1 LLQDIVP
8 WRSSRKVLYWR
19 LKRLLLEEQVKTQ
32 LESVQPELGP
42 GQTEAMLRRWF
53 VEDRGQSQVKY
64 LIIIFCACA
73 VGHMQFG
80 ACADQEFMVFWG
92 GRN

>member
-1 LLQDIVP
+1 
-8 WRSSRKVLYWR
+8 
-19 LKRLLLEEQVKTQ
+19 LLLEEQVKTQ

-64 LIIIFCACA
+64 LIVYLCAGA
-73 VGHMQFG
+73 VGYTQFG
-80 ACADQEFMVFWG
+80 ACADQEFNICAARASAVGFCAS
-92 GRN
+92 

>member
-1 LLQDIVP
+1 
-8 WRSSRKVLYWR
+8 
-19 LKRLLLEEQVKTQ
+19 LLLEEQVKTQ

-42 GQTEAMLRRWF
+42 GQTEVMLRRWF

-64 LIIIFCACA
+64 SIINLCACA

-80 ACADQEFMVFWG
+80 SCAEQKFVVFRSG
-92 GRN
+92 KN